1 MFPMNIGIEVEGPWP
16 KTSSVGPG
24 SSKAFGKPFF
34 GFSLSFLRNVP
45 EGTLDAMVE
54 KSSEM
59 AIRMGTV

>member
-1 MFPMNIGIEVEGPWP
+1 
-16 KTSSVGPG
+16 
-24 SSKAFGKPFF
+24 
-34 GFSLSFLRNVP
+34 LSFLRNVP